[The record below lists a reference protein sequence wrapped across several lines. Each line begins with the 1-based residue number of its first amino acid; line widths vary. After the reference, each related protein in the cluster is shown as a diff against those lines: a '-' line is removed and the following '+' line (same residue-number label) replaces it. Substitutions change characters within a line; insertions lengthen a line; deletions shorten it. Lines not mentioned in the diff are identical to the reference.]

1 MLLASHLITLQNIVG
16 VLFAKDL
23 ILVDPDDSIEIGTV
37 LSFRGRHVAH
47 CSQEAPLDEVLR
59 CAIPLFPYSL
69 TD

>member
-1 MLLASHLITLQNIVG
+1 LQNIVG

-47 CSQEAPLDEVLR
+47 CSQEAPLDEVLK
-59 CAIPLFPYSL
+59 
-69 TD
+69 